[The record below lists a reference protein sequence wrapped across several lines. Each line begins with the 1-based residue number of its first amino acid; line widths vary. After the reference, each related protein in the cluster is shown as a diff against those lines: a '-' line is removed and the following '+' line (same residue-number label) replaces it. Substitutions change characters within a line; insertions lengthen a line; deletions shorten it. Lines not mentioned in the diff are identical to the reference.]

1 MSNAIFD
8 ITNTPL
14 ASDTVPVIV
23 FPDCLLI
30 IEIVAYSSGWLSDLS
45 NTFPD
50 MLPFCFDCALTIMQR
65 ERCRII
71 IKNIDLL

>member
-23 FPDCLLI
+23 YPDCLLI
-30 IEIVAYSSGWLSDLS
+30 NEIVAYSSGWLVDLS

-50 MLPFCFDCALTIMQR
+50 NVPFSFD
-65 ERCRII
+65 
-71 IKNIDLL
+71 